1 MLVEVFMRQGGEE
14 GIPTKFKSVS
24 NNSADISEQRKAKQ
38 MSVSGCLGLFPLLK
52 CGASF
57 LKTKQF
63 FLLQCKGCVQLTVY

>member
-1 MLVEVFMRQGGEE
+1 M
-14 GIPTKFKSVS
+14 PTKFKSVS
-24 NNSADISEQRKAKQ
+24 NNSADMSEQRKAKQ

-63 FLLQCKGCVQLTVY
+63 FLLQCKGYVQLTVY